1 MTTSGP
7 QEPKS
12 SPTLRMHVRRALRE
26 AHAWRPTSF
35 YMLLATPLVL
45 LLARGLVG
53 QRDDIFQLWL
63 GFSLLLFFFGVVAV
77 VALVDVIEITRRNL
91 REHRATFMETLGD
104 EDFTTTLGQRVRKND
119 SGQS

>member
-1 MTTSGP
+1 
-7 QEPKS
+7 
-12 SPTLRMHVRRALRE
+12 MHVRRALRE

-104 EDFTTTLGQRVRKND
+104 ADFTATLGQRVRKND